1 MFSKSTAALGDLTVA
16 CVLRS
21 GGDFDAEYVRRLQAG
36 VSEHLSLPHRFV
48 CLSDVNVPCERIV
61 MRRLWPG
68 WWSKLELFE
77 HFQGRT
83 LYFDL
88 DTVIVGSLDDIAAY
102 PHRFSML
109 ADFVR
114 PNTYASGVM
123 AWCGNWSHLA
133 TGFSESEIGN
143 YQRHKRLGDQGWI
156 QDRLGCEPEVLQ
168 RLFPGQIGSRK
179 VRGRDKA
186 RERVVCFHGVPRPRD
201 VDWKV

>member
-1 MFSKSTAALGDLTVA
+1 MLAESRPSIGDLTIA
-16 CVLRS
+16 CVLKS
-21 GGDFDAEYVRRLQAG
+21 GGDFDAEYVERLRDG
-36 VSEHLSLPHRFV
+36 VAAHLTIPYRFV
-48 CLSDVNVPCERIV
+48 CLSDVPVSCERIEL
-61 MRRLWPG
+61 RRGWPG

-77 HFQGRT
+77 LLKGPT

-88 DTVIVGSLDDIAAY
+88 DTVIVGSLDEIASY

-114 PNTYASGVM
+114 PATFASGMM
-123 AWCGNWSHLA
+123 AWCGDWSHLA
-133 TGFSESEIGN
+133 NGFSEDAIAR
-143 YQRHKRLGDQGWI
+143 YQRHRRLGDQGWI
-156 QDRLGCEPEVLQ
+156 QDRLDRPPDVLQ

-186 RERVVCFHGVPRPRD
+186 RERVVCFHGLPRPRD